1 MCKFHKKES
10 KRQNLHTGLMI
21 NKKLQKVLKRF
32 LEINKRFR
40 KVFKRVPGIH
50 GEFPEIPRDWIALV
64 WGMGRGGEQRV
75 RAPLVGIGHF

>member
-1 MCKFHKKES
+1 
-10 KRQNLHTGLMI
+10 MI
-21 NKKLQKVLKRF
+21 NKKLQKVLKRFLEINKRFRKILKRF

>member
-32 LEINKRFR
+32 L